1 MKKKVKHNIKKT
13 FILSIALLLGMIIN
27 IFGNNIINSL
37 CEEIKL
43 VKINTSWQYLKNDNS
58 KESINLPVVIRE
70 TEKKDKIII
79 EKDISTIGYNDP
91 TLLLRSELQS
101 IDIYING
108 KLVGKDVSD
117 FVGFYP
123 IGTTYEIKNITP
135 TPGHNYLGL
144 RYGDPL
150 VGIISHTTYI
160 NLIFNTI
167 T

>member
-1 MKKKVKHNIKKT
+1 MKKKVRHNIKKT

-43 VKINTSWQYLKNDNS
+43 IKINTNWQYLKNDNS
-58 KESINLPVVIRE
+58 KENINLPVIIKE
-70 TEKKDKIII
+70 TKKNDKVII

-108 KLVGKDVSD
+108 KCSSK
-117 FVGFYP
+117 
-123 IGTTYEIKNITP
+123 K
-135 TPGHNYLGL
+135 
-144 RYGDPL
+144 
-150 VGIISHTTYI
+150 
-160 NLIFNTI
+160 
-167 T
+167 

>member
-58 KESINLPVVIRE
+58 NESINLPVVIRE

-79 EKDISTIGYNDP
+79 EKDISTIGYNAAGF
-91 TLLLRSELQS
+91 LLVFH
-101 IDIYING
+101 IM
-108 KLVGKDVSD
+108 K
-117 FVGFYP
+117 
-123 IGTTYEIKNITP
+123 
-135 TPGHNYLGL
+135 
-144 RYGDPL
+144 
-150 VGIISHTTYI
+150 II
-160 NLIFNTI
+160 
-167 T
+167 